1 MNNNDAEKVYPSEKQ
16 LTDCSK
22 DTNKRARLG
31 IATTKTFF
39 FDNDARTRDVTKSG
53 KKLKGVEKEWRRSGE

>member
-1 MNNNDAEKVYPSEKQ
+1 MNNNGGEKVYPSEKQ

-31 IATTKTFF
+31 IATTKLFF
-39 FDNDARTRDVTKSG
+39 SIITREHAMLRNQARS
-53 KKLKGVEKEWRRSGE
+53 